1 MKNYEKHPET
11 RSIVT
16 LQRKRART
24 VIGFGGC
31 SEIGNN
37 SSDDI
42 TKTNTEGLEIIEDQS
57 YDFKMHT
64 DSQIGHLCA
73 SEQEI
78 LIH

>member
-1 MKNYEKHPET
+1 MKNYEKS
-11 RSIVT
+11 RVT
-16 LQRKRART
+16 LQRKSART
-24 VIGFGGC
+24 VIGFGGR

-37 SSDDI
+37 SFDDI

-57 YDFKMHT
+57 YDFKMHA
-64 DSQIGHLCA
+64 DSHIVHLCA